1 MNYSGQPLLKE
12 ALPELASE
20 LYDLLIKK
28 NEIELAQQIDSLRII
43 ELCSCDEEFCST
55 FYTLPKPDD
64 RWDGDLLSIEL
75 ERKNGIIVLDVVD
88 NKIAQ
93 VEILFRDDIKRKLEE
108 LSNIPG

>member
-20 LYDLLIKK
+20 LYDLLMKK
-28 NEIELAQQIDSLRII
+28 NAKILAQQIDSLRIV
-43 ELCSCDEEFCST
+43 ELCNCGGEFCST
-55 FYTLPKPDD
+55 FYTLPKPND
-64 RWDGDLLSIEL
+64 RWDGELYSVEL

-93 VEILFRDDIKRKLEE
+93 VEILFRNDIKRKLEE
-108 LSNIPG
+108 LSNLPE